1 MPIIKKILPGIL
13 AFFLSVTLNA
23 QSLKAVQQIEGIP
36 PKVQYRAITHDG
48 TGNLYVATSVDVFMI
63 PSNSNQAQP
72 MSVGDQI
79 MDVDWSQDYG
89 LIMLSKDGAIR
100 FTATGKVITVEA
112 GTGATCM
119 DVTKTM
125 IWVGT
130 NNGVSTVSIPQE
142 KIVNH
147 YTTEDGTLE
156 SNEITFIHTDPSGVR
171 WIGSRAGV
179 VRIEGKKWKLYEEE
193 QAVTAI
199 TSTSEGAWMA
209 ADSNMW
215 LVNSYNR
222 WFPID
227 AWRDLVQGP
236 VKALSSDSKGILYIA
251 SDMLVK
257 YDPYQEKIISMNEGG
272 TTDQMILLSQGPGK
286 NVWMAGH
293 NGLSRVIEDTTKVV
307 MPEVKGDKLAAVV
320 EVKSTPVCP
329 GMNTGHLLVKAA
341 GGVPPYSYIWS
352 VAPNTGEEII
362 GLPAGLYQVT
372 VTDQMGKTILSSGI
386 IPASPVLSINPT
398 INSKSTDILATDGK
412 ATATVKGGV
421 EPYTY
426 KWSNGETTAQ
436 AMTLPEGSHA
446 ITVMDANGCI
456 ATSSLNMEGEKVL
469 KTLDIATIAVGQTI
483 RVDKLYFDADSST
496 IKPESYAVLEEI
508 YTFLHDNDKVKIEI
522 GGHTN
527 SLPED
532 AYCDKLST
540 ARAKDIAEY
549 LYKKGIQQSR
559 ISYKGY
565 GKRQPIAT
573 NQTVD
578 GRRKNQ
584 RVEIK
589 IVSL

>member
-1 MPIIKKILPGIL
+1 MPFIKRVITIL
-13 AFFLSVTLNA
+13 S
-23 QSLKAVQQIEGIP
+23 
-36 PKVQYRAITHDG
+36 
-48 TGNLYVATSVDVFMI
+48 
-63 PSNSNQAQP
+63 
-72 MSVGDQI
+72 
-79 MDVDWSQDYG
+79 

-100 FTATGKVITVEA
+100 FTATGKVITVDA

-125 IWVGT
+125 VWVGT
-130 NNGVSTVSIPQE
+130 HNGVSTVSIPQE
-142 KIVNH
+142 KVVNQ
-147 YTTEDGTLE
+147 YTTDNSDLE
-156 SNEITFIHTDPSGVR
+156 SNEITFIQTDHSGVR
-171 WIGSRAGV
+171 WVGSRAGV
-179 VRIEGKKWKLYEEE
+179 VRIEGKKWKLYEEK
-193 QAVTAI
+193 QAVTGI
-199 TSTSEGAWMA
+199 TTTSEGAWMA

-215 LVNSYNR
+215 LVDSYNR
-222 WFPID
+222 WYPID

-236 VKALSSDSKGILYIA
+236 VKALSSDSKGIIYIA

-257 YDPYQEKIISMNEGG
+257 YDPYEEKIVSMNEGG
-272 TTDQMILLSQGPGK
+272 ATDQMILLSQGPGK

-307 MPEVKGDKLAAVV
+307 MPEVKGDRLAAVV
-320 EVKSTPVCP
+320 EVKSTPVCT

-352 VAPNTGEEII
+352 VAPNTGEEIT

-372 VTDQMGKTILSSGI
+372 VTDQMGKTMLASAI
-386 IPASPVLSINPT
+386 IPASPVMTLKPT
-398 INSKSTDILATDGK
+398 INSKSSDILATDGK
-412 ATATVKGGV
+412 ATAALTGGV

-426 KWSNGETTAQ
+426 KWSNGETTPQ
-436 AMTLPEGSHA
+436 ALALPEGSHT

-456 ATSSLNMEGEKVL
+456 ATASVNMEGEKVL
-469 KTLDIATIAVGQTI
+469 KTLDIATISVGQTI
-483 RVDKLYFDADSST
+483 RVDKLYFEADSST

-549 LYKKGIQQSR
+549 LYDKGIPQSQ

-565 GKRQPIAT
+565 GKRQPVAT
-573 NQTVD
+573 NATVD

>member
-1 MPIIKKILPGIL
+1 MPFIKRVIPILSIL
-13 AFFLSVTLNA
+13 SFCISLHA

-48 TGNLYVATSVDVFMI
+48 SGNLYVATSVDVFMI

-79 MDVDWSQDYG
+79 VDVDWSQDYG

-100 FTATGKVITVEA
+100 FTATGKVITVDA

-125 IWVGT
+125 VWVGT
-130 NNGVSTVSIPQE
+130 HNGVSTVSIPQE
-142 KIVNH
+142 KVVNQ
-147 YTTEDGTLE
+147 YTTDNSDLE
-156 SNEITFIHTDPSGVR
+156 SNEITFIQTDHSGVR
-171 WIGSRAGV
+171 WVGSRAGV
-179 VRIEGKKWKLYEEE
+179 VRIEGKKWKLYEEK
-193 QAVTAI
+193 QAVTGI
-199 TSTSEGAWMA
+199 TTTSEGAWMA

-215 LVNSYNR
+215 LVDSYNR
-222 WFPID
+222 WYPID

-236 VKALSSDSKGILYIA
+236 VKALSSDSKGIIYIA

-257 YDPYQEKIISMNEGG
+257 YDPYEEKIVSMNEGG
-272 TTDQMILLSQGPGK
+272 ATDQMILLSQGPGK

-307 MPEVKGDKLAAVV
+307 MPEVRGDRLVAVV
-320 EVKSTPVCP
+320 EVKSTPVCT
-329 GMNTGHLLVKAA
+329 GMNTGHLMVKAA

-352 VAPNTGEEII
+352 VAPNTGEEIT

-372 VTDQMGKTILSSGI
+372 VTDQMGKTMLASAI
-386 IPASPVLSINPT
+386 IPASPVMTLKPT
-398 INSKSTDILATDGK
+398 INSKSSDILATDGK
-412 ATATVKGGV
+412 ATAALTGGV

-426 KWSNGETTAQ
+426 KWSNGETTPQ
-436 AMTLPEGSHA
+436 ALALPEGSHT

-456 ATSSLNMEGEKVL
+456 ATASVNMEGEKVL
-469 KTLDIATIAVGQTI
+469 KTLDIATISVGQTI
-483 RVDKLYFDADSST
+483 RVDKLYFEADSST

-549 LYKKGIQQSR
+549 LYDKGIPQSQ

-565 GKRQPIAT
+565 GKRQPVAT
-573 NQTVD
+573 NATVD